1 MKCEK
6 RREEIKEENRR
17 NYERYREGEMR
28 REELLKTRKELEEEK
43 GQLEVRE
50 QELEELI
57 YEEEKV
63 GVRKDV
69 SAEEMEECLG
79 YRKLTREMLEKYVD
93 GIYVYDDGG
102 VVMEMRAT
110 KF

>member
-1 MKCEK
+1 ME
-6 RREEIKEENRR
+6 REEFLKAR
-17 NYERYREGEMR
+17 ER
-28 REELLKTRKELEEEK
+28 LEEEK
-43 GQLEVRE
+43 GKLGMRD

-57 YEEEKV
+57 CREEEKV

-93 GIYVYDDGG
+93 GIYVYDDGK
-102 VVMEMRAT
+102 VKVKT
-110 KF
+110 K